1 MADQGLPQ
9 PGRFVTNALVT
20 LYQDRI
26 TQLIA
31 DLGRN
36 VTFTLTPHELNCPN
50 CGFDYTLNRSNNI
63 YTSNASGVNFNK
75 SFPTG
80 TRCPVCQGKGKLEFS
95 RTAIHKC
102 LIGFGPAP
110 EEFDYRLYGL
120 IPTQVIRLKNRSN
133 IIEDLEKS
141 QFAIIDGYECEKIA
155 IPRKS
160 GLRDIAFINSYW
172 KRRNT

>member
-1 MADQGLPQ
+1 MPDQGLPQ

-36 VTFTLTPHELNCPN
+36 VIFTLPPHEVDCPN
-50 CGFDYTLNRSNNI
+50 CGWDYVQNRSNNI
-63 YTSNASGVNFNK
+63 YTANVSGVNFDK

-80 TRCPVCQGKGKLEFS
+80 TRCPVCQGRGKLEFS
-95 RTAIHKC
+95 RTATHKC
-102 LIGFGPAP
+102 LIGFSPPP
-110 EEFDYRLYGL
+110 EEFDYTAYGL
-120 IPTQVIRLKNRSN
+120 TPTQVIRLKNRST
-133 IIEDLEKS
+133 IVEDLEKAT
-141 QFAIIDGYECEKIA
+141 FATIDGYECERIV

-160 GLRDIAFINSYW
+160 GLRDIAFVTSYW
-172 KRRNT
+172 KRRNS

>member
-26 TQLIA
+26 TQLIS

-36 VTFTLTPHELNCPN
+36 VVFTLTPQEVDCPN
-50 CGFDYTLNRSNNI
+50 CGWDYAQNRSNSI
-63 YTSNASGVNFNK
+63 YTSNASGDAYNK

-80 TRCPVCQGKGKLEFS
+80 TRCPVCFGKGKLIFP
-95 RTAIHKC
+95 RTATHKC
-102 LIGFGPAP
+102 LIGFPDP
-110 EEFDYRLYGL
+110 DEFDYAAFGL
-120 IPTQVIRLKNRSN
+120 KPTQVIRLKNRN
-133 IIEDLEKS
+133 TVEEDLEKA
-141 QFAIIDGYECEKIA
+141 QYALIDGFECEKLG
-155 IPRKS
+155 IPKRS
-160 GLRDIAFINSYW
+160 GLRDIAFVSSYW

>member
-9 PGRFVTNALVT
+9 PGRFVTNALVN

-36 VTFTLTPHELNCPN
+36 VIFTLTPHIVNCPN
-50 CGFDYTLNRSNNI
+50 CGWDYAQNRSNNI
-63 YTSNASGVNFNK
+63 YTPNSSGSTYDK

-80 TRCPVCQGKGKLEFS
+80 TRCPVCFGKGQLEFP
-95 RTAIHKC
+95 RTVTHKA
-102 LIGFGPAP
+102 LVGFPDP
-110 EEFDYRLYGL
+110 DEFDYEAFGL
-120 IPTQVIRLKNRSN
+120 LPTQVIRLKNR
-133 IIEDLEKS
+133 ITVETDLD
-141 QFAIIDGYECEKIA
+141 QAQYATIDGFECEIVGK
-155 IPRKS
+155 PKKS
-160 GLRDIAFINSYW
+160 GLRDIAFISSFW